1 MSKEIVCLRTQSLSS
16 DLGLKIFFNNYYSAT
31 GLILTNT
38 LFQQKTK
45 GRIGNYLINLGFAE
59 SLLGQV
65 KSLKIHFR
73 V

>member
-16 DLGLKIFFNNYYSAT
+16 DLGLKIFLNNYYSAT

>member
-16 DLGLKIFFNNYYSAT
+16 DLGLKKFFNNYYSAT
-31 GLILTNT
+31 RLILTNT